1 MLIFFKDFYS
11 PSRLRVLTLYLYRIG
26 ITNVICRPSVQTVGR
41 PLAENRTWDS
51 QYDAR
56 TLDRQTTIPRALLS
70 LVHCVFIF
78 FKIRIRAL
86 VLFCIRFIW
95 VEPKVL
101 LSCFH
106 PELKPS
112 SHFFCNSLYFRVIK
126 KHYFGTKH
134 EGDLTVYCNFCPDL
148 KFKDVS
154 SGSFRWHRQGP
165 STSTYFFHVVYRTV
179 YSILK
184 I

>member
-41 PLAENRTWDS
+41 PLAENQTRDW

-112 SHFFCNSLYFRVIK
+112 SHFCALTRLASQVLNIFPENVNTL
-126 KHYFGTKH
+126 HYFSGGLSQVLWESACT
-134 EGDLTVYCNFCPDL
+134 TVLFCH
-148 KFKDVS
+148 S
-154 SGSFRWHRQGP
+154 SLLRYIF
-165 STSTYFFHVVYRTV
+165 
-179 YSILK
+179 
-184 I
+184 